1 MSNNNGTG
9 IEGVIRVCINETD
22 LISRDFYDCHECA
35 LACAIKRTT
44 GKLPYVSVFHAWLSD
59 SVIQRD
65 AFDDVQYELYPHFNE
80 EKYQE
85 LRAKAMN
92 REKVFHYIDLIP
104 SKK

>member
-1 MSNNNGTG
+1 
-9 IEGVIRVCINETD
+9 
-22 LISRDFYDCHECA
+22 
-35 LACAIKRTT
+35 
-44 GKLPYVSVFHAWLSD
+44 
-59 SVIQRD
+59 VIQRD